1 MRSQIIPL
9 LCNFVILLGKGVVII
24 MSQLKPFSLIT
35 YFTNKKNLKKHML
48 IKDMTESMILDR
60 II

>member
-1 MRSQIIPL
+1 MPL
-9 LCNFVILLGKGVVII
+9 LCDFVILLGYGVVII
-24 MSQLKPFSLIT
+24 MSRSKPFSLTT
-35 YFTNKKNLKKHML
+35 YFTNKKKLKKDML

>member
-9 LCNFVILLGKGVVII
+9 LCNFVILLGYEVVII
-24 MSQLKPFSLIT
+24 MSQSKPFSLIT
-35 YFTNKKNLKKHML
+35 YFTNKKKLKKDML

>member
-9 LCNFVILLGKGVVII
+9 LCNFVILLGYEVVII
-24 MSQLKPFSLIT
+24 MSRSKPFSLIT
-35 YFTNKKNLKKHML
+35 YFTNKKKLKKDML

>member
-1 MRSQIIPL
+1 MGSQIIPL
-9 LCNFVILLGKGVVII
+9 LCNFVILLGYGVVII
-24 MSQLKPFSLIT
+24 MSWLKPFLLIT
-35 YFTNKKNLKKHML
+35 YFTNKKKLKKDML